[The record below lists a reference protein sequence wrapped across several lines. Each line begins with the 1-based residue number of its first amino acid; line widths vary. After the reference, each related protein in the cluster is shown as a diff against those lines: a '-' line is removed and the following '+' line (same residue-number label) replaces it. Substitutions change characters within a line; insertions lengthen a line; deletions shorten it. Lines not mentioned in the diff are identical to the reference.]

1 MAFKE
6 ITLLKRPSDL
16 IIHEYFGNYNFDDAN
31 ITPPAASAIVPLGT
45 IVFRA
50 KGLAV
55 GAAWTVLTAANATA
69 SVITGNEF
77 GVVYGDG
84 YGWKCDFAPEPIVA
98 NRFNAVVIKRGPA
111 MFKEFYIKEVYKTA
125 LAATYPVLIALLAD
139 QGLVVLE
146 DVTDLKVV

>member
-31 ITPPAASAIVPLGT
+31 ITPPAGGAVIPLGT

-55 GAAWTVLTAANATA
+55 DAPWAVLTAGAAVVAT
-69 SVITGNEF
+69 NEF

-84 YGWKCDFAPEPIVA
+84 YGWKCDFAPVA
-98 NRFNAVVIKRGPA
+98 IAAGRFNGVVIKRGPA
-111 MFKEFYIKEVYKTA
+111 MLKEFYIKGQYKTS
-125 LAATYPVLIALLAD
+125 LAADYPKLIALLAD